1 MHRYIL
7 KRLLMIIPVVL
18 AVAIMIFTIMYFCPG
33 DPVEVILGASATD
46 VVKDQVRQEMGFNDP
61 FLVQLGRFLK
71 QLFLKFDLGTSY
83 ITQKGVGGEILS
95 RFPRTFLLALACIV
109 LNILIGIPLG
119 VVAATHLNSWID
131 RVCMV
136 LALVGSSLPNFWV
149 ALELVIFFALNLK
162 ILPAYGIGG
171 IQYYIL
177 PVIAASL
184 DGIAQQARYTRSGVL
199 EVIRSDFVTTA
210 RAKGVPEGVILYKH
224 ALPNALIPIIQNL
237 GNMFAR
243 SIGGALVIENVFSI
257 PGLGVYLSTGITNR
271 DYPIVRGCVVMLS
284 VVFCLIML
292 VVDLTFAYIDPRI
305 KAQYEGQSK
314 KKTAKPTPRK
324 MEAVGGGNHGG

>member
-1 MHRYIL
+1 MYRYIL
-7 KRLLMIIPVVL
+7 KRLLMIIPVVIV
-18 AVAIMIFTIMYFCPG
+18 VAIMIFTIMYFCPG

-46 VVKDQVRQEMGFNDP
+46 LVKDQVREEMGFNDP
-61 FLVQLGRFLK
+61 YYLQLGRFLK
-71 QLFLKFDLGTSY
+71 DLFLKFDLGNSY

-95 RFPRTFLLALACIV
+95 RFPRTFLLALACIA

-131 RVCMV
+131 RICMV

-149 ALELVIFFALNLK
+149 ALELVIIFALGLG
-162 ILPAYGIGG
+162 ILPPYGIGG
-171 IQYYIL
+171 IKYYIL
-177 PVIAASL
+177 PVVAASL
-184 DGIAQQARYTRSGVL
+184 EGIAQQARYTRSGVL

-224 ALPNALIPIIQNL
+224 ALPNALIPVIQNL

-292 VVDLTFAYIDPRI
+292 VVDLSFAYIDPRI
-305 KAQYEGQSK
+305 KAQYEDQGKRK
-314 KKTAKPTPRK
+314 KARPEPKK
-324 MEAVGGGNHGG
+324 MKVIGGER

>member
-1 MHRYIL
+1 MYRYII

-18 AVAIMIFTIMYFCPG
+18 AVAIMVFTIMYFCPG
-33 DPVEVILGASATD
+33 DPVEVMLGTSATD
-46 VVKDQVRQEMGFNDP
+46 LVKDQVREEMGFNDP
-61 FLVQLGRFLK
+61 YIAQLGRFLK

-83 ITQKGVGGEILS
+83 ITQKSVAGEIIS

-109 LNILIGIPLG
+109 LNVLIGIPLG
-119 VVAATHLNSWID
+119 VMAATHLNSWVD

-149 ALELVIFFALNLK
+149 ALELVIIFALGLG

-171 IQYYIL
+171 IEFYIL
-177 PVIAASL
+177 PVVAASL
-184 DGIAQQARYTRSGVL
+184 EGIAQQARYTRSGVL

-210 RAKGVPEGVILYKH
+210 RAKGVPESVILYKH
-224 ALPNALIPIIQNL
+224 ALPNALIPVIQNL

-284 VVFCLIML
+284 IVFCLIML
-292 VVDLTFAYIDPRI
+292 LVDLAFAYIDPRI
-305 KAQYEGQSK
+305 KAQYEDQGK
-314 KKTAKPTPRK
+314 KKKAKQTARPIA
-324 MEAVGGGNHGG
+324 EVGGEQI